1 MSKQEKMREVMRAAW
16 AFVKANGMTLGEAMR
31 CAYRN
36 LKLKLGMIAGKAM
49 RFTFTKADGTV
60 REALGTLAAA
70 AINYTPNGRGHAA
83 PAHIQRYWDLE
94 KAAYRCF
101 DRARLMSV
109 G

>member
-16 AFVKANGMTLGEAMR
+16 AFVKTNGMKLGDAMR

-36 LKLKLGMIAGKAM
+36 LKLKTGMLAGKAM
-49 RFTFTKADGTV
+49 RFTFAKADGTV

-70 AINYTPNGRGHAA
+70 AINYTPNGNGRPA
-83 PAHIQRYWDLE
+83 PTHIQRYWDLE